1 MALFGRKPKTT
12 PKTTQPSVTN
22 TSAAVSVVNAAMEN
36 ADNVASQQKKLD
48 ETRKAQEIFNNKL
61 YSLANDIDVSREMKK
76 QALKNEERLQ
86 KLEERYK
93 AALENLKLN
102 PNSSSVVQEMET
114 RRSLYNN
121 FNPKDNGDGEE
132 DAYIYDSIYILD
144 KDTDTYIKNISK
156 LSVLFSEKASSEA
169 IDSGANLIFENGFD
183 VYVDQ
188 LEEALQKGRKIKVNA
203 CFDVFKYVLKV
214 AYSKPVTFE
223 DQDPIEVFHTRMEV
237 VSKVAKQLIKDIDNY
252 YELLE
257 ELELNDD
264 EYKKAK
270 LLWVEKRDAME
281 TVPEKLRQQLM
292 NLDMK
297 GAMQQIPN
305 GSNVIRQY
313 YPIIFDAKTV
323 LVRTYLKSYE
333 ISSAMLA
340 LTELRNGINEML
352 TELKKAFIKS
362 GKTYDA
368 AAHIK
373 MLEEINTRNIKNA
386 QELEKRAIHNQQLN
400 EKIDSLLKS
409 AQNNPLMGQSVAHST
424 QDIFAQMKLDEEEE
438 ALKRAITK
446 RANELKERK
455 AKQQKMDIETD
466 YEEVGNLNKLEVE
479 E

>member
-1 MALFGRKPKTT
+1 
-12 PKTTQPSVTN
+12 
-22 TSAAVSVVNAAMEN
+22 
-36 ADNVASQQKKLD
+36 
-48 ETRKAQEIFNNKL
+48 
-61 YSLANDIDVSREMKK
+61 
-76 QALKNEERLQ
+76 
-86 KLEERYK
+86 
-93 AALENLKLN
+93 
-102 PNSSSVVQEMET
+102 
-114 RRSLYNN
+114 
-121 FNPKDNGDGEE
+121 
-132 DAYIYDSIYILD
+132 
-144 KDTDTYIKNISK
+144 
-156 LSVLFSEKASSEA
+156 
-169 IDSGANLIFENGFD
+169 
-183 VYVDQ
+183 
-188 LEEALQKGRKIKVNA
+188 
-203 CFDVFKYVLKV
+203 
-214 AYSKPVTFE
+214 
-223 DQDPIEVFHTRMEV
+223 
-237 VSKVAKQLIKDIDNY
+237 
-252 YELLE
+252 
-257 ELELNDD
+257 
-264 EYKKAK
+264 
-270 LLWVEKRDAME
+270 ME

-424 QDIFAQMKLDEEEE
+424 KDIFAQMKLDEEEE